1 MKDVVYMKKNNF
13 DKKYPLFSEFI
24 LDEQIRKNM
33 LDNKDLY
40 RKYQENEELIK
51 IFIIELKNRFD
62 IETVKNIIIETI
74 FKYPDEILKSYI
86 VSYLNST
93 ETIKNRKDNFN
104 YFKKIMFMG
113 EDIIRYVERNGII
126 TDRGYKNIPEKI
138 LDEKYN
144 ELKSGV
150 EMFKGELLE
159 NIFKTLSFSKKEF
172 IVDLLKIDAFQNF
185 NESLKETSFNLSSI
199 LNLIET
205 LGIPAKLFEQETFET
220 LGVEKI
226 RILIVKYIDSSYI
239 ENSYFSK
246 NICILLKN
254 SKTLF
259 IRKLIEIDKIDTLN
273 EISNEEVESITFDE
287 KYLESMNLE
296 QYLEELKKNTIRK
309 LKEAA

>member
-1 MKDVVYMKKNNF
+1 MKDVICMKKNNF
-13 DKKYPLFSEFI
+13 EKKYPLFSEFI
-24 LDEQIRKNM
+24 QDEQIRKNM
-33 LDNKDLY
+33 IENKDLY
-40 RKYQENEELIK
+40 RKYQENEEIIR
-51 IFIIELKNRFD
+51 IFLVELKNRFD

-86 VSYLNST
+86 VSYLNSS
-93 ETIKNRKDNFN
+93 EAIKNRKDNFT

-159 NIFKTLSFSKKEF
+159 NVFKTLSFSKKEF
-172 IVDLLKIDAFQNF
+172 IVNLLKLDAFQNF
-185 NESLKETSFNLSSI
+185 NEALKETSFNLSSI
-199 LNLIET
+199 LNLID
-205 LGIPAKLFEQETFET
+205 LLDVPANLFEQETFDT

-226 RILIVKYIDSSYI
+226 KILIVKYIDSSYI

-246 NICILLKN
+246 NISILLKN
-254 SKTLF
+254 GKTLF
-259 IRKLIEIDKIDTLN
+259 IRKLIETDKIDALN
-273 EISNEEVESITFDE
+273 EISDEEVQNITFDD
-287 KYLESMNLE
+287 KHLESMNLE

-309 LKEAA
+309 LKEVA

>member
-1 MKDVVYMKKNNF
+1 MKKNNF
-13 DKKYPLFSEFI
+13 EKKYPLFSEFI
-24 LDEQIRKNM
+24 QDEQIRKNM
-33 LDNKDLY
+33 IENKDLY
-40 RKYQENEELIK
+40 RKYQENEEIIR
-51 IFIIELKNRFD
+51 IFLVELKNRFD

-86 VSYLNST
+86 VSYLNSS
-93 ETIKNRKDNFN
+93 EAIKNRKDNFT

-159 NIFKTLSFSKKEF
+159 NVFKTLSFSKKEF
-172 IVDLLKIDAFQNF
+172 IVNLLKLDAFQNF
-185 NESLKETSFNLSSI
+185 NEALKETSFNLSSI
-199 LNLIET
+199 LNLID
-205 LGIPAKLFEQETFET
+205 LLDVPANLFEQETFDT

-226 RILIVKYIDSSYI
+226 KILIVKYIDSSYI

-246 NICILLKN
+246 NISILLKN
-254 SKTLF
+254 GKTLF
-259 IRKLIEIDKIDTLN
+259 IRKLIETDKIDALN
-273 EISNEEVESITFDE
+273 EISDEEVQNITFDD
-287 KYLESMNLE
+287 KHLESMNLE

-309 LKEAA
+309 LKEVA

>member
-1 MKDVVYMKKNNF
+1 MKDVICMKKNSF

-24 LDEQIRKNM
+24 LDEQVRRNM
-33 LDNKDLY
+33 LENKDLY
-40 RKYQENEELIK
+40 RKYQENEELIRV
-51 IFIIELKNRFD
+51 FLIELKNRFET
-62 IETVKNIIIETI
+62 ETVKNIIIETI

-86 VSYLNST
+86 VAYLNSS
-93 ETIKNRKDNFN
+93 EVIKNKKDNFN

-159 NIFKTLSFSKKEF
+159 NVFKTLSFSKKEF
-172 IVDLLKIDAFQNF
+172 IVNLLKLDAFQNF
-185 NESLKETSFNLSSI
+185 SESLKETSFNLSSI

-205 LGIPAKLFEQETFET
+205 LEIPANLFEQGTFET

-226 RILIVKYIDSSYI
+226 KILIVKYIDSSYI

-246 NICILLKN
+246 NINILLRNGKI
-254 SKTLF
+254 LF
-259 IRKLIEIDKIDTLN
+259 IKKLIEIDKIDTLN
-273 EISNEEVESITFDE
+273 EISDEEVQNITFDE
-287 KYLESMNLE
+287 KHLESINLE

-309 LKEAA
+309 LKEVA